1 MSVSLAKNL
10 TDKSLADEGFLD
22 QLAWNEKMA
31 ELGQLAVGMV
41 HELNTPLS
49 VIVSAIQL
57 ILREEELSPSVK
69 EMVERIEMEAQRL
82 SLFTK
87 GVLSFARKEDAPVG
101 ETDVNQVLQEVICF
115 LKYEA
120 QKRSIS
126 VVEDLDFRLPPI
138 VADANRMKQIFINLI
153 MNAFQAMDGGG
164 SLLLRSS
171 LIDDGLISV
180 QIADTGS
187 GIPKHMLNSIF
198 EPFYTTKK
206 TGTGTGLGLFIT
218 KKLVETFSGT
228 ISVESLVVS
237 LAAPRLR
244 REGVPIG
251 TVQADPE
258 DRLYELLSRA
268 SGDLAHARYLAYLQQ
283 IESFADA
290 CHIARRRRVSDAR

>member
-1 MSVSLAKNL
+1 MSVSLADNLIEKNR
-10 TDKSLADEGFLD
+10 TDEEFLD

-57 ILREEELSPSVK
+57 ILREEDLSPSVK

-87 GVLSFARKEDAPVG
+87 GVLTFARREDAPVG
-101 ETDVNQVLQEVICF
+101 EMDVNQVLQEVMYF

-120 QKRSIS
+120 QKRPIA

-153 MNAFQAMDGGG
+153 MNSFQAMDSGG

-171 LIDDGLISV
+171 LIEESLISV
-180 QIADTGS
+180 QIADTGT
-187 GIPKHMLNSIF
+187 GIAKQTLNQIF
-198 EPFYTTKK
+198 EPFFTTKK
-206 TGTGTGLGLFIT
+206 SGRGTGLGLFIT
-218 KKLVETFSGT
+218 KKLVESFSGT
-228 ISVESLVVS
+228 ISVESSEGEGTCFTLTFPVTHDS
-237 LAAPRLR
+237 L
-244 REGVPIG
+244 
-251 TVQADPE
+251 
-258 DRLYELLSRA
+258 
-268 SGDLAHARYLAYLQQ
+268 
-283 IESFADA
+283 
-290 CHIARRRRVSDAR
+290 

>member
-10 TDKSLADEGFLD
+10 IDKSLADEGFLD

-87 GVLSFARKEDAPVG
+87 GVLSFARKDDAPVG

-120 QKRSIS
+120 QKRPIS

-171 LIDDGLISV
+171 LIEERLISV

-187 GIPKHMLNSIF
+187 GIPKQTLNHIF

-218 KKLVETFSGT
+218 KKLVESFSGT
-228 ISVESLVVS
+228 ISVESS
-237 LAAPRLR
+237 
-244 REGVPIG
+244 EGEG
-251 TVQADPE
+251 TCFTLTFPV
-258 DRLYELLSRA
+258 
-268 SGDLAHARYLAYLQQ
+268 
-283 IESFADA
+283 I
-290 CHIARRRRVSDAR
+290 